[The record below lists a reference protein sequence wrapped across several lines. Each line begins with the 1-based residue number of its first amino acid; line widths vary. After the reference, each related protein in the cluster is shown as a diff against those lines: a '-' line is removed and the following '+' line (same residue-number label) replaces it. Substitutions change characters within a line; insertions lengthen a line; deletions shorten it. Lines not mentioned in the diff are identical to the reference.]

1 MLKGLILV
9 GVFVSLWINSAMAEV
24 LVFAAASTTQA
35 VEEVGTLFTQKGLG
49 TVKASFAS
57 SSTVAK
63 QIAQGA
69 PANLFISADVQW
81 ADYLDKQ
88 GLLAKGTRIDLL
100 GNSLVLIAPVDS
112 KLTTVTIDGAMDFDA
127 LLDHGR
133 LAVGDPDHVPAGIY
147 ARQAFEK
154 LGVWAKVEPS
164 LARADSVRAAMALV
178 ERGEAP
184 LGVVYASDAVIS
196 KKVKVV
202 GQFSDQLADPII
214 YPAALITGFDTPEAR
229 KLLDFMK
236 SAEARA
242 IFAKYGFKV
251 K

>member
-1 MLKGLILV
+1 MLKVLILLSV
-9 GVFVSLWINSAMAEV
+9 VASLWSNSAVAEV
-24 LVFAAASTTQA
+24 LAFAAASTTQA
-35 VEEVGTLFTQKGLG
+35 IEEIGALFAEKGLG
-49 TVKASFAS
+49 SVKASFAS
-57 SSTVAK
+57 SSALAK
-63 QIAQGA
+63 QIEQGA

-88 GLLAKGTRIDLL
+88 GLLAKGSRVDLL
-100 GNSLVLIAPVDS
+100 GNSLVLIAPADS
-112 KLTTVTIDGAMDFDA
+112 KMTTVSVDGAMDIDA

-133 LAVGDPDHVPAGIY
+133 LAVGDPDHVPVGIY

-154 LGVWAKVEPS
+154 LGLWKRVEPS

-184 LGVVYASDAVIS
+184 LGVVYASDAIVS
-196 KKVKVV
+196 QKVKVV
-202 GQFSDQLADPII
+202 GRFSDQLTDPIL
-214 YPAALITGFDTPEAR
+214 YPAALIAGHDTPEAR
-229 KLLDFMK
+229 KLLDFMR
-236 SAEARA
+236 SSEARA